1 MSARQRRIVA
11 WMLVAGKLGLLS
23 IFVASAQTGPALPEG
38 AGRALAERTCSQC
51 HSLELVLRHRMTRH
65 QWEAQL
71 DTMIAK
77 GAKIADEDFE
87 PLADYLSSYL
97 GPSALKEP

>member
-1 MSARQRRIVA
+1 MTARQRRILA
-11 WMLVAGKLGLLS
+11 WTLVAGKLAFLS
-23 IFVASAQTGPALPEG
+23 IVVASAQTAPALPEG
-38 AGRALAERTCSQC
+38 AGRELAERTCSQC

-87 PLADYLSSYL
+87 PLADYLSNYL
-97 GPSALKEP
+97 GPSGMK